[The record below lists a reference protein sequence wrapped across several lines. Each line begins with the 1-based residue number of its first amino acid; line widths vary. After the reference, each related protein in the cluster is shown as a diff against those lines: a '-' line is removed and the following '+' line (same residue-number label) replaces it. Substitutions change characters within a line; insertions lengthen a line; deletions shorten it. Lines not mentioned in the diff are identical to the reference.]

1 MSKKLTT
8 DLYLAASF
16 LALGATL
23 EKVDKSDPRHMV
35 FELSKED
42 AYLHQNTNTN
52 DANWNTLAVP
62 LKFDDLDSYETAYA
76 NGVLLVNAIQFKD
89 AIQRLKSIVHTR

>member
-1 MSKKLTT
+1 MSKKSTT

-35 FELSKED
+35 FELSG
-42 AYLHQNTNTN
+42 T
-52 DANWNTLAVP
+52 P
-62 LKFDDLDSYETAYA
+62 LESVESPIDKDHYETRLDKWETQYA
-76 NGVLLVNAIQFKD
+76 NGILLVNAVQFKD
-89 AIQRLKSIVHTR
+89 AIQRLKSIVHTK